1 MDERSQVLVATM
13 IGAVMGGIFG
23 CLYLTERGRRV
34 RDRIEPLFDTVIDE
48 LQQTRNTIEK
58 AREAVEEGRR
68 TVNDVLH
75 PSSESSW
82 KSGDF
87 HRASS

>member
-13 IGAVMGGIFG
+13 LGAVVGCIFG

-34 RDRIEPLFDTVIDE
+34 QDRIKPLFDTVIYE
-48 LQQTRNTIEK
+48 LQQTRNTLEK

-68 TVNDVLH
+68 TVDNVLH
-75 PSSESSW
+75 PSSESS
-82 KSGDF
+82 
-87 HRASS
+87 

>member
-13 IGAVMGGIFG
+13 LGAVVGGVFG
-23 CLYLTERGRRV
+23 CLYLTERGRHV
-34 RDRIEPLFDTVIDE
+34 RDRIEPVFDRVIDE
-48 LQQTRNTIEK
+48 LQQTRTTLEK

-68 TVNDVLH
+68 TVDDVLH
-75 PSSESSW
+75 PRSESSW
-82 KSGDF
+82 KSGDL

>member
-13 IGAVMGGIFG
+13 LGAVVGGVFG
-23 CLYLTERGRRV
+23 CLYLTERGRYV
-34 RDRIEPLFDTVIDE
+34 RDQIEPVFDKVIAE
-48 LQQTRNTIEK
+48 LQQTRTTLEK

-68 TVNDVLH
+68 TVDDVLH
-75 PSSESSW
+75 PRSGSSW
-82 KSGDF
+82 KSGDL

>member
-13 IGAVMGGIFG
+13 LGAVVGGVFG
-23 CLYLTERGRRV
+23 CLYLTERGRYV
-34 RDRIEPLFDTVIDE
+34 RDQIEPVFDKVIDE
-48 LQQTRNTIEK
+48 LQQTRTTLEK

-68 TVNDVLH
+68 TVDDVLH
-75 PSSESSW
+75 QRSGSSW
-82 KSGDF
+82 KSGDL

>member
-13 IGAVMGGIFG
+13 FGAVVGGIFG

-34 RDRIEPLFDTVIDE
+34 RDRIEPLFDTIIDE
-48 LQQTRNTIEK
+48 LQQTRNTLEK

-68 TVNDVLH
+68 TVDDVLH
-75 PSSESSW
+75 PSSESSS
-82 KSGDF
+82 KSGDL